1 VARPR
6 DYGCE
11 QQHPTAAP
19 IEGADVATPDPYQ
32 HWSGAPKHWV
42 HVPAQRN
49 GPPGPDQLDA
59 AAGSPSGEHGRVP
72 RAGWTVA
79 AIALA
84 VAVAAFVL
92 IGTGSAMT
100 SGDAPPQGQ
109 TNGTL
114 LR

>member
-1 VARPR
+1 M
-6 DYGCE
+6 
-11 QQHPTAAP
+11 
-19 IEGADVATPDPYQ
+19 ATPDPYQ

-49 GPPGPDQLDA
+49 GPPGPDELDA
-59 AAGSPSGEHGRVP
+59 AGGKQSGEPGRVS
-72 RAGWTVA
+72 RGELAVA

-84 VAVAAFVL
+84 VALAALIV

-100 SGDAPPQGQ
+100 SPETPPAQG
-109 TNGTL
+109 TS

>member
-1 VARPR
+1 
-6 DYGCE
+6 
-11 QQHPTAAP
+11 
-19 IEGADVATPDPYQ
+19 VATPDPYQ

-49 GPPGPDQLDA
+49 SPPGPDELDA
-59 AAGSPSGEHGRVP
+59 AGSSNDDPGRASRGE
-72 RAGWTVA
+72 WTVA

-92 IGTGSAMT
+92 IGTGSTMT
-100 SGDAPPQGQ
+100 EPPPPQPSS
-109 TNGTL
+109 GTV